1 MITSASYTERA
12 LATIVAV
19 RRVLPIPDADKVCL
33 AEINGWQC
41 VIKKDEFVEGD
52 LAIYYT
58 IDTVPDPEDPNFDT
72 VRHRGGRIKTIRLR
86 GVLSQGMLSPLS
98 WLSDRGHDISGLV
111 EGEDVTERM
120 GLTKYISEEER
131 DQYFPDG
138 VGTDSDASRSGFP
151 SDVPKTDENRL
162 QNNPKLLEY
171 IAGRTIVI
179 TRKEDGCSGT
189 FMLKDGEFFLC
200 GRNFAYHEPTGTN
213 RNYYLIATKLNIE
226 SKMRD
231 LGRNIAV
238 QGEIVGPKVNGNRL
252 RLEEYQFR
260 VFNVYCLDSHRY
272 LLWADVID
280 ICATLGLDT
289 VPVIFRGD
297 ASQLE
302 LTISAFLDLANDQRY
317 AKNVVG
323 EGIVVKTDDD
333 GIRTSFKVISNNYL
347 LKHKL

>member
-1 MITSASYTERA
+1 MITSASYTERD
-12 LATIVAV
+12 LATIVVV
-19 RRVLPIPDADKVCL
+19 RRVLPIPDADKICL

-41 VIKKDEFVEGD
+41 VIKKNEFVEGD
-52 LAIYYT
+52 HAIYYS
-58 IDTVPDPEDPNFDT
+58 IDTVPDPADPNFDT
-72 VRHRGGRIKTIRLR
+72 VRQRGGRIKTIRLR

-98 WLSDRGHDISGLV
+98 WLSDRGHDTSELV
-111 EGEDVTERM
+111 EGEDVTDRM
-120 GLTKYISEEER
+120 GLIKYISEEER
-131 DQYFPDG
+131 DQYFPGG
-138 VGTDSDASRSGFP
+138 VGADSDDSRSGFP
-151 SDVPKTDENRL
+151 REVPKTDENRL

-171 IAGRTIVI
+171 IAGRNIVI

-189 FMLKDGEFFLC
+189 FMWKDGVFHLC
-200 GRNFAYHEPTGTN
+200 GRNFTYHEPTGTN
-213 RNYYLIATKLNIE
+213 RNYYLIAAKLNIE
-226 SKMRD
+226 SRMRD

-272 LLWADVID
+272 ILWADVVD
-280 ICATLGLDT
+280 ICAALGLDT
-289 VPVIFRGD
+289 VPVIFRGN
-297 ASQLE
+297 ASQLN
-302 LTISAFLDLANDQRY
+302 LTVSAFLDLANDQRY

-323 EGIVVKTDDD
+323 EGIVVKSDDD